1 MWIFWAHI
9 RMKSTKE
16 LKRPLD
22 LIEQK
27 LNDAMIKMFD

>member
-1 MWIFWAHI
+1 LA
-9 RMKSTKE
+9 KSTKE

-27 LNDAMIKMFD
+27 LNEAMIKIFD